1 MNLMYLAQ
9 SGLSSAQ
16 SALNVV
22 GNNMSN
28 AMTTGYSRQHIL
40 LGEAGGKTTGY
51 GYFGYGVQVN
61 GVQRAYDAFVNN
73 QVRSAATEYQSLASR
88 YEQLSQIDNML
99 GDDTYN
105 ISVSMGAMF
114 GAMEKM
120 SSDPV
125 SSAARQE
132 TLSQFNALSYQYQ
145 TNSKTLNGLEK
156 STNTQISQSVDDINA
171 TTEQLA
177 KLNQEI
183 AKIHG
188 QTGTVPPNLLDHR
201 DQLLGKLNDQIGIR
215 VTENPTTG
223 RVDVTM
229 ANGLPL
235 VNGDRAYQLEAST
248 SAANP
253 NQVVVSYVDASGNSL
268 PLDESKFATGKLGG
282 LFKFRNEDLEDSRN
296 QLNMLALQMANR
308 LNEVNQQGYDLNG
321 NPGGDIFTIPDPV
334 ALVNRNNSGNA
345 DLDVRYSEVSQVKAQ
360 DYTLTFKGP
369 GASDWEVKNSD
380 GSLVPTT
387 VGNNG
392 ELLFDGISVSPQGN
406 PQQNDSFI
414 LNPVAG
420 VADKLTVAI
429 TDGAQIAA
437 SSSSNP
443 DDESNNENIKAL
455 IAIKDEALI
464 GKSTLTEA
472 YASLVSSVGSA
483 MTALKA
489 NASTSAKTYE
499 AMLYQ
504 QQAVSGV
511 DLNEEYINLQMYSQ
525 YYQANAQVLQTATTL
540 FDTILSIR

>member
-22 GNNMSN
+22 GNNLSN

-73 QVRSAATEYQSLASR
+73 QVRGAATEYQSMASR
-88 YEQLSQIDNML
+88 YEQLSQIDDML

-132 TLSQFNALSYQYQ
+132 TLSQFNALSYQFQ

-156 STNTQISQSVDDINA
+156 STNTQINQSVDEINA
-171 TTEQLA
+171 AAEQLA

-188 QTGTVPPNLLDHR
+188 QTGTVPPNLLDQR
-201 DQLLGKLNDQIGIR
+201 DQLLGKLNDQVGIR

-235 VNGDRAYQLEAST
+235 VNGDRYYQLET
-248 SAANP
+248 SASPENP
-253 NQVVVSYVDASGNSL
+253 NKTIVSYVDASGNSL
-268 PLDESKFATGKLGG
+268 PLDESKITNGKLGG

-321 NPGGDIFTIPDPV
+321 NPGGNIFNIADPV
-334 ALVNRNNSGNA
+334 ALVNRNNAGDATLNSTFT
-345 DLDVRYSEVSQVKAQ
+345 DVSQVKAQ

-369 GASDWEVKNSD
+369 GESDWEVKNAD

-387 VGNNG
+387 IGPDG
-392 ELLFDGISVSPQGN
+392 ELMFDGISVSPQGN
-406 PQQNDSFI
+406 PQENDSFI

-420 VADKLTVAI
+420 VADKMTVAI
-429 TDGAQIAA
+429 TDGNQIAA
-437 SSSSNP
+437 SSSPDP

-504 QQAVSGV
+504 QQAISGV

>member
-22 GNNMSN
+22 GNNLSN

-73 QVRSAATEYQSLASR
+73 QVRGAATEYQSMASR
-88 YEQLSQIDNML
+88 YEQLSQIDDML

-125 SSAARQE
+125 SAAARQE
-132 TLSQFNALSYQYQ
+132 TLSQFNALSYQFQ

-156 STNTQISQSVDDINA
+156 STNTQINQSVDEINA
-171 TTEQLA
+171 AAEQLA

-188 QTGTVPPNLLDHR
+188 QTGTVPPNLLDQR
-201 DQLLGKLNDQIGIR
+201 DQLLGKLNDQVGIR

-235 VNGDRAYQLEAST
+235 VNGDRHYQLET
-248 SAANP
+248 SASPENP
-253 NQVVVSYVDASGNSL
+253 NKTIVSYVDASGNSL
-268 PLDESKFATGKLGG
+268 PLDEAKITNGKLGG

-321 NPGGDIFTIPDPV
+321 NPGGNIFNIADPV
-334 ALVNRNNSGNA
+334 ALVNRNNAGDATLNTTFT
-345 DLDVRYSEVSQVKAQ
+345 DVSQVKAQ

-369 GASDWEVKNSD
+369 GESDWEVKNAD

-387 VGNNG
+387 IGPDG
-392 ELLFDGISVSPQGN
+392 ELMFDGISVSPQGN
-406 PQQNDSFI
+406 PQENDSFI

-429 TDGAQIAA
+429 TDGNQIAA
-437 SSSSNP
+437 SSSPDP

-504 QQAVSGV
+504 QQAISGV

>member
-1 MNLMYLAQ
+1 
-9 SGLSSAQ
+9 
-16 SALNVV
+16 
-22 GNNMSN
+22 
-28 AMTTGYSRQHIL
+28 
-40 LGEAGGKTTGY
+40 
-51 GYFGYGVQVN
+51 
-61 GVQRAYDAFVNN
+61 
-73 QVRSAATEYQSLASR
+73 
-88 YEQLSQIDNML
+88 ML

-360 DYTLTFKGP
+360 GLH
-369 GASDWEVKNSD
+369 
-380 GSLVPTT
+380 
-387 VGNNG
+387 
-392 ELLFDGISVSPQGN
+392 
-406 PQQNDSFI
+406 
-414 LNPVAG
+414 
-420 VADKLTVAI
+420 ADL
-429 TDGAQIAA
+429 
-437 SSSSNP
+437 
-443 DDESNNENIKAL
+443 
-455 IAIKDEALI
+455 
-464 GKSTLTEA
+464 
-472 YASLVSSVGSA
+472 
-483 MTALKA
+483 
-489 NASTSAKTYE
+489 
-499 AMLYQ
+499 
-504 QQAVSGV
+504 
-511 DLNEEYINLQMYSQ
+511 
-525 YYQANAQVLQTATTL
+525 
-540 FDTILSIR
+540 

>member
-22 GNNMSN
+22 GNNLSN

-73 QVRSAATEYQSLASR
+73 QVRGAATEYQSMASR
-88 YEQLSQIDNML
+88 YEQLSQIDDML

-132 TLSQFNALSYQYQ
+132 TLSQFNALSYQFQ

-156 STNTQISQSVDDINA
+156 STNTQINQSVDEINA
-171 TTEQLA
+171 AAEQLA

-188 QTGTVPPNLLDHR
+188 QTGTVPPNLLDQR
-201 DQLLGKLNDQIGIR
+201 DQLLGKLNDQVGIR

-235 VNGDRAYQLEAST
+235 VNGDRYYQLET
-248 SAANP
+248 SASPENP
-253 NQVVVSYVDASGNSL
+253 NKTIVSYVDASGNSL
-268 PLDESKFATGKLGG
+268 PLDESKITNGKLGG

-321 NPGGDIFTIPDPV
+321 NPGGNIFNIADPV
-334 ALVNRNNSGNA
+334 ALVNRNNVGDATLNSTFA
-345 DLDVRYSEVSQVKAQ
+345 DVSQVKAQ

-369 GASDWEVKNSD
+369 GESDWEVKNAD

-387 VGNNG
+387 IGPDG
-392 ELLFDGISVSPQGN
+392 ELMFDGISVSPQGN
-406 PQQNDSFI
+406 PQENDSFI

-429 TDGAQIAA
+429 TDGNQIAA
-437 SSSSNP
+437 SSSPDP

-504 QQAVSGV
+504 QQAISGV

>member
-22 GNNMSN
+22 GNNLSN
-28 AMTTGYSRQHIL
+28 AMTTGYSRQQIL

-73 QVRSAATEYQSLASR
+73 QVRGAATEYQSMASR
-88 YEQLSQIDNML
+88 YEQLTQIDDML

-105 ISVSMGAMF
+105 ISVSLGAMF

-132 TLSQFNALSYQYQ
+132 TLSQFKALSYQFQ

-156 STNTQISQSVDDINA
+156 STNTKINQSVDDVNA
-171 TTEQLA
+171 AAEQLA
-177 KLNQEI
+177 KLNQQI
-183 AKIHG
+183 SKIHG
-188 QTGTVPPNLLDHR
+188 QTGTVPLNLLDQR
-201 DQLLGKLNDQIGIR
+201 DQLLDKLNDQVGIR

-223 RVDVTM
+223 RVDVVM

-235 VNGDRAYQLEAST
+235 VNGDRAYQLET
-248 SAANP
+248 TVSAENP
-253 NQVVVSYVDASGNSL
+253 NKMVVSYVDASGNSL
-268 PLDESKFATGKLGG
+268 PLDESKITTGKLGG
-282 LFKFRNEDLEDSRN
+282 LFKFRNEDLEESRN

-308 LNEVNQQGYDLNG
+308 LNEVNKQGYDLNG
-321 NPGGDIFTIPDPV
+321 NPGGNLFNIADPV
-334 ALVNRNNSGNA
+334 ALVNRNNTGDATLNTTFTDISKVQG
-345 DLDVRYSEVSQVKAQ
+345 Q
-360 DYTLTFKGP
+360 DYTLTFIGP
-369 GASDWEVKNSD
+369 GTNDWEVKNAA
-380 GSLVPTT
+380 GTVVQTT
-387 VGNNG
+387 LGPDG
-392 ELLFDGISVSPQGN
+392 ELMFDGISVSPLGN
-406 PQQNDSFI
+406 PGAGDSFI

-429 TDGAQIAA
+429 TDGNQIAA
-437 SSSSNP
+437 SSSADP
-443 DDESNNENIKAL
+443 DDESNNENIKEL
-455 IAIKDEALI
+455 IAVKNEVLI

-472 YASLVSSVGSA
+472 YANLVSSVGSA

>member
-22 GNNMSN
+22 GNNLSN

-73 QVRSAATEYQSLASR
+73 QVRGAATEYQSMASR
-88 YEQLSQIDNML
+88 YEQLSQIDDML

-125 SSAARQE
+125 SAAARQE
-132 TLSQFNALSYQYQ
+132 TLSQFNALSYQFQ

-156 STNTQISQSVDDINA
+156 STNTQINQSVDEINA
-171 TTEQLA
+171 AAEQLA

-188 QTGTVPPNLLDHR
+188 QTGTVPPNLLDQR
-201 DQLLGKLNDQIGIR
+201 DQLLGKLNDQVGIR

-235 VNGDRAYQLEAST
+235 VNGDRHYQLET
-248 SAANP
+248 SASPENP
-253 NQVVVSYVDASGNSL
+253 NKTIVSYVDASGNSL
-268 PLDESKFATGKLGG
+268 PLDEAKITNGKLGG

-321 NPGGDIFTIPDPV
+321 NPGGNIFNIADPV
-334 ALVNRNNSGNA
+334 ALVNRNNVGDATLNTTFT
-345 DLDVRYSEVSQVKAQ
+345 DVSQVKAQ

-369 GASDWEVKNSD
+369 GESDWEVKNAD

-387 VGNNG
+387 IGPDG
-392 ELLFDGISVSPQGN
+392 ELMFDGISVSPQGN
-406 PQQNDSFI
+406 PQENDSFI

-429 TDGAQIAA
+429 TDGNQIAA
-437 SSSSNP
+437 SSSPDP

-504 QQAVSGV
+504 QQAISGV

>member
-22 GNNMSN
+22 GNNLSN
-28 AMTTGYSRQHIL
+28 AMTPGYSRQHIL

-73 QVRSAATEYQSLASR
+73 QVRSAATEYQSMASR

-125 SSAARQE
+125 SAAARQE

-156 STNTQISQSVDDINA
+156 STNTQITQSVDEINA
-171 TTEQLA
+171 TAEQLA

-188 QTGTVPPNLLDHR
+188 QTGTIPPNLMDQR
-201 DQLLGKLNDQIGIR
+201 DQLLSKLNDHVGIR

-235 VNGDRAYQLEAST
+235 VNGDRSYKLEASP
-248 SAANP
+248 AAENP
-253 NQVVVSYVDASGNSL
+253 NKIVVSYVDASGNAL
-268 PLDESKFATGKLGG
+268 PLDESKITTGKLGG

-321 NPGGDIFTIPDPV
+321 NPGGDIFNIPDPV
-334 ALVNRNNSGNA
+334 ALVNRNNTGDA
-345 DLDVRYSEVSQVKAQ
+345 DLKTTYTDVSQVKAQ

-369 GASDWEVKNSD
+369 DANDWEVKDSY
-380 GSLVPTT
+380 GAIVPTT
-387 VGNNG
+387 IGEYG
-392 ELLFDGISVSPQGN
+392 ELMFDGISVSPQGN
-406 PQQNDSFI
+406 PQENDSFI

-420 VADKLTVAI
+420 VADKLSVAI
-429 TDGAQIAA
+429 TDGNQIAA
-437 SSSSNP
+437 SSSPDP
-443 DDESNNENIKAL
+443 DDESNNENIKAM

-504 QQAVSGV
+504 QQAISGV

>member
-22 GNNMSN
+22 GNNLSN

-73 QVRSAATEYQSLASR
+73 QVRGAATEYQSMASR
-88 YEQLSQIDNML
+88 YEQLSQIDDML

-125 SSAARQE
+125 SAAARQE
-132 TLSQFNALSYQYQ
+132 TLSQFNALSYQFQ

-156 STNTQISQSVDDINA
+156 STNTQINQSVDEINA
-171 TTEQLA
+171 AAEQLA

-183 AKIHG
+183 ARIHG
-188 QTGTVPPNLLDHR
+188 QTGTVPPNLLDQR
-201 DQLLGKLNDQIGIR
+201 DQLLGKLNDQVGIR

-235 VNGDRAYQLEAST
+235 VNGDRHYQLET
-248 SAANP
+248 SASPENP
-253 NQVVVSYVDASGNSL
+253 NKTIVSYVDASGNSL
-268 PLDESKFATGKLGG
+268 PLDEAKITNGKLGG

-321 NPGGDIFTIPDPV
+321 NPGGNIFNIADPV
-334 ALVNRNNSGNA
+334 ALVNRNNAGDATLNTTFT
-345 DLDVRYSEVSQVKAQ
+345 DVSQVKAQ

-369 GASDWEVKNSD
+369 GESDWEVKNAD

-387 VGNNG
+387 IGPDG
-392 ELLFDGISVSPQGN
+392 ELMFDGISVSPQGN
-406 PQQNDSFI
+406 PQENDSFI

-429 TDGAQIAA
+429 TDGNQIAA
-437 SSSSNP
+437 SSSPDP

-504 QQAVSGV
+504 QQAISGV

>member
-22 GNNMSN
+22 GNNLSN

-73 QVRSAATEYQSLASR
+73 QVRGAATEYQSMASR
-88 YEQLSQIDNML
+88 YEQLSQIDDML

-125 SSAARQE
+125 SAAARQE
-132 TLSQFNALSYQYQ
+132 TLSQFNALSYQFQ

-156 STNTQISQSVDDINA
+156 STNTQINQSVDEINA
-171 TTEQLA
+171 AAEQLA

-188 QTGTVPPNLLDHR
+188 QTGTVPPNLLDQR
-201 DQLLGKLNDQIGIR
+201 DQLLGKLNDQVGIR

-235 VNGDRAYQLEAST
+235 VNGDRHYQLET
-248 SAANP
+248 SASPENP
-253 NQVVVSYVDASGNSL
+253 NKTIVSYVDASGNSL
-268 PLDESKFATGKLGG
+268 PLDEAKITNGKLGG

-321 NPGGDIFTIPDPV
+321 NPGGNIFNIADPV
-334 ALVNRNNSGNA
+334 ALVNRNNVGDATLNTTFT
-345 DLDVRYSEVSQVKAQ
+345 DVSQVKAQ

-369 GASDWEVKNSD
+369 GESDWEVKNAD

-387 VGNNG
+387 IGPDG

-406 PQQNDSFI
+406 PQENDSFI

-429 TDGAQIAA
+429 TDGNQIAA
-437 SSSSNP
+437 SSSPDP

-504 QQAVSGV
+504 QQAISGV

>member
-22 GNNMSN
+22 GNNLSN

-73 QVRSAATEYQSLASR
+73 QVRGAATEYQSMASR
-88 YEQLSQIDNML
+88 YEQLSQIDDML

-132 TLSQFNALSYQYQ
+132 TLSQFNALSYQFQ

-156 STNTQISQSVDDINA
+156 STNTQINQSVDEINA
-171 TTEQLA
+171 AAEQLA

-188 QTGTVPPNLLDHR
+188 QTGTVPPNLLDQR
-201 DQLLGKLNDQIGIR
+201 DQLLGKLNDQVGIR

-235 VNGDRAYQLEAST
+235 VNGDRYYQLET
-248 SAANP
+248 SASPENP
-253 NQVVVSYVDASGNSL
+253 NKTIVSYVDASGNSL
-268 PLDESKFATGKLGG
+268 PLDESKITNGKLGG

-321 NPGGDIFTIPDPV
+321 NPGGNIFNIADPV
-334 ALVNRNNSGNA
+334 ALVNRNNAGDATLNSTFT
-345 DLDVRYSEVSQVKAQ
+345 DVSQVKAQ

-369 GASDWEVKNSD
+369 GESDWEVKNAD

-387 VGNNG
+387 IGPDG
-392 ELLFDGISVSPQGN
+392 ELMFDGISVSPQGN
-406 PQQNDSFI
+406 PQENDSFI

-429 TDGAQIAA
+429 TDGNQIAA
-437 SSSSNP
+437 SSSPDP

-504 QQAVSGV
+504 QQAISGV

>member
-22 GNNMSN
+22 GNNLSN

-73 QVRSAATEYQSLASR
+73 QVRGAATEYQSMASR
-88 YEQLSQIDNML
+88 YEQLSQIDDML

-125 SSAARQE
+125 SAAARQE
-132 TLSQFNALSYQYQ
+132 TLSQFNALSYQFQ

-156 STNTQISQSVDDINA
+156 STNTQINQSVDEINA
-171 TTEQLA
+171 AAEQLA

-188 QTGTVPPNLLDHR
+188 QTGTVPPNLLDQR
-201 DQLLGKLNDQIGIR
+201 DQLLGKLNDQVGIR

-235 VNGDRAYQLEAST
+235 VNGDRHYQLET
-248 SAANP
+248 SASPENP
-253 NQVVVSYVDASGNSL
+253 NKTIVSYVDASGNSL
-268 PLDESKFATGKLGG
+268 PLDEAKITNGKLGG

-321 NPGGDIFTIPDPV
+321 NPGGNIFNIADPV
-334 ALVNRNNSGNA
+334 ALVNRNNVGDATLNTTFT
-345 DLDVRYSEVSQVKAQ
+345 DVSQVKAQ

-369 GASDWEVKNSD
+369 GESDWEVKNAD

-387 VGNNG
+387 IGPDG
-392 ELLFDGISVSPQGN
+392 ELMFDGISVSPQGN
-406 PQQNDSFI
+406 PQENDSFI

-429 TDGAQIAA
+429 TDGNQIAA
-437 SSSSNP
+437 SSSPDP

-504 QQAVSGV
+504 QQAISGV

-525 YYQANAQVLQTATTL
+525 YYQANAQVLQTATIL